1 MIDTEMTDEQERAE
15 IERILRET
23 QELEAQRRADNAE
36 FQAELREQLRKP
48 APKPRGGAR
57 PGAGRKPKWE
67 APSTKVMRVPEAYA
81 GIVRALVRYLDET
94 HEIRR
99 GYAPATSERLPIR
112 SLSGRA
118 QYIEFTVSP
127 REAPREVQEILNL

>member
-1 MIDTEMTDEQERAE
+1 MIEQGTADDTTVAEQPP
-15 IERILRET
+15 
-23 QELEAQRRADNAE
+23 AQPTKA
-36 FQAELREQLRKP
+36 
-48 APKPRGGAR
+48 RGGAR

-81 GIVRALVRYLDET
+81 GIVRALIRHLDET
-94 HEIRR
+94 HEVRR
-99 GYAPATSERLPIR
+99 GYAPATSARLPIR